1 MSEKKWKKYY
11 DKEYFR
17 LKQLERRKNNPLIR
31 KKRVYV
37 ATINGQKFAFLQ
49 KSQLKFE
56 TMSVNDFN
64 SSNDI
69 IKCF

>member
-1 MSEKKWKKYY
+1 MTETIWKKYY

-17 LKQLERRKNNPLIR
+17 LKQIERRKNNPLIR
-31 KKRVYV
+31 KKFVYI
-37 ATINGQKFAFLQ
+37 ATINGQKYAFLQ

-56 TMSVNDFN
+56 TISVNDLN
-64 SSNDI
+64 ASNDI